1 MLRLRFQQA
10 NDIETPLSRKF
21 VDIHRSRLKEETEQ
35 IVLALFFYQTR
46 SQAISFVYREIFL
59 RFTDSKLRVL
69 CRNDTVAL
77 ERTLRKLV
85 NVLR

>member
-1 MLRLRFQQA
+1 
-10 NDIETPLSRKF
+10 
-21 VDIHRSRLKEETEQ
+21 
-35 IVLALFFYQTR
+35 
-46 SQAISFVYREIFL
+46 
-59 RFTDSKLRVL
+59 LRVL